1 MSLSGMEEFETVL
14 KEISTLPAPGVSG
27 TRIKRLT
34 DIAVKEMNAEN
45 EPKLIS
51 ILYSQCK
58 SKFIN

>member
-34 DIAVKEMNAEN
+34 DIAVKEMNAET
-45 EPKLIS
+45 
-51 ILYSQCK
+51 SQ
-58 SKFIN
+58 S